1 MPAQLF
7 QMPGRRPAV
16 NEQVGGHIPQGQQ
29 DKGPLCHAR
38 MRQGAEFRCAA
49 FLTIEQQI
57 NINGAGAVAQR
68 RIRAAH
74 TSEPLFQIQQGPQ
87 QLHPGD
93 GQFPLALEQQQA
105 QQARAAAQVA
115 DPEARPQPGEAAQQE
130 GVGAGAEQG
139 VVVNKRQLIEFKD
152 ILKKY
157 YDTFA
162 FVETVNE
169 TIGNFSKVK

>member
-57 NINGAGAVAQR
+57 NINGAGAGAQR

-74 TSEPLFQIQQGPQ
+74 TSKPLFQIQQGPQ
-87 QLHPGD
+87 QLLRRPEVV
-93 GQFPLALEQQQA
+93 GQRKR
-105 QQARAAAQVA
+105 RAAAEDLDV
-115 DPEARPQPGEAAQQE
+115 DVV
-130 GVGAGAEQG
+130 GVHDHHLHAE
-139 VVVNKRQLIEFKD
+139 RQ
-152 ILKKY
+152 
-157 YDTFA
+157 
-162 FVETVNE
+162 
-169 TIGNFSKVK
+169 